1 MEKTF
6 VLQNS
11 KQGIGSKIFNI
22 LNMSFIALVSIA
34 CLFPF
39 LNVAA
44 VSLSSGGAIVSGK
57 VVFFPV
63 DFQLDAYFAVIKNST
78 MTKSFGFTILL
89 TVLYTAMCM
98 IMTVC
103 AAYPLTKKHL
113 KGRRVIMIM
122 IIVTMYFNAGIIPN
136 YIIVK
141 NLGLLDSIWALIL
154 PGMLS
159 AYNLIILRTFFLSIS
174 ASMLEAAYLDGCS
187 EIGILARIVLPLSTP
202 ILATLSLFYAVGRWN
217 GFQDALYYI
226 NNQNL
231 YPLQLKL
238 REIILV
244 DRMAEINSQ
253 EGGELATLVPEGIKA
268 ASIMFATLPILAL
281 YPWLQ
286 RYFVSGVMIGSLK
299 E

>member
-11 KQGIGSKIFNI
+11 KQGIGSKIFNF

-63 DFQLDAYFAVIKNST
+63 EFQLDAYNAVIKNSA

-268 ASIMFATLPILAL
+268 ASIMFATLPILVL

-286 RYFVSGVMIGSLK
+286 RYFVSGVMIGSIK